1 MRASAQQQESC
12 VSILS
17 ALPSPL
23 EAKPPDSRQFH
34 DCVLPPP
41 PQFFFFS
48 FFLRIVGLRGHGGE
62 WETGY
67 CISFADGLFSFS
79 GDSWIGLTS
88 LITASLLIVCQLAAL
103 VTSEPLQ
110 REDNC
115 SNNDSQSSGLYSIRT
130 KLNTAFIPNSDYHS
144 LPEP

>member
-34 DCVLPPP
+34 DCVVPPP
-41 PQFFFFS
+41 PQF

-88 LITASLLIVCQLAAL
+88 LITASLLIVCQL
-103 VTSEPLQ
+103 VGRSSRQ
-110 REDNC
+110 RRFDVKITGQIMTARPH
-115 SNNDSQSSGLYSIRT
+115 DYSQLEQS
-130 KLNTAFIPNSDYHS
+130 
-144 LPEP
+144 